1 MRASKNPLRRPVLGA
16 LALALLT
23 GPALSSGC
31 AAGFA
36 PSSQVDGLRV
46 ISVAADAPYAAPGEQ
61 VKLTLTYGDS
71 RAGAAAPTIL
81 WLNGCV
87 DPDGDSYYGCYAQL
101 AGLFQGIS
109 DPQKLIETG
118 AVGFGPTFSFTLPD
132 DIISRRPKPAAGNPY
147 YGIAYVFFAAC
158 AGKLQIVP
166 PEGTSAAGSFPL
178 GCFNDKGERLG
189 ADSFVPGFTQVY
201 AFADGRPNNNP
212 PIDDLTLD
220 GESITGDATT
230 GPKVAH
236 CHVPEDDRLGPPSC
250 GKLDPSRE
258 CTSYQI
264 SIKVPADVDEVA
276 EVDPSAPQADGQ
288 PLRETVWVDYLSD
301 TGDFKSDARLV
312 SDAVTG
318 LQPDLAVEWFPPP
331 DPGPVRIWAVVH
343 DNRGGQTV
351 IERFV
356 VVE

>member
-1 MRASKNPLRRPVLGA
+1 MRASKNPLRRPLLGA
-16 LALALLT
+16 ILLALLT

-36 PSSQVDGLRV
+36 PVSQIDGLRV
-46 ISVAADAPYAAPGEQ
+46 LSVAADSPYAAPGEQ
-61 VKLTLTYGDS
+61 VKMTLTYADGRD
-71 RAGAAAPTIL
+71 GAAAPTIL

-109 DPQKLIETG
+109 DPQKLIATG
-118 AVGFGPTFSFTLPD
+118 AVGFGPTFSFTLPT

-147 YGIAYVFFAAC
+147 YGIAYVFFVAC

-166 PEGTSAAGSFPL
+166 AEGTSAAGSFPL

-189 ADSFVPGFTQVY
+189 ADAFVPGFTQVY
-201 AFADGRPNNNP
+201 AFDDGRPNENP

-220 GESITGDATT
+220 DASITGDADTANE
-230 GPKVAH
+230 VEA
-236 CHVPEDDRLGPPSC
+236 CAAPEDTRLGPPSC
-250 GKLDPSRE
+250 SKADPFKD

-264 SIKVPADVDEVA
+264 AITVPADVA
-276 EVDPSAPQADGQ
+276 EIDPSGAQADGQ
-288 PLRETVWVDYLSD
+288 PLHETVWVDYFSD
-301 TGDFKSDARLV
+301 KGNFKGDARLV
-312 SDAVTG
+312 SDALTG
-318 LQPDLAVEWFPPP
+318 VQPDLSVQWIAPP
-331 DPGPVRIWAVVH
+331 DPGPVRIWAVAH

-351 IERFV
+351 IERYLRV
-356 VVE
+356 K